1 MDTRLAGKSAI
12 VTGAASGIMAREV
25 VVLNCCVTETN
36 EASWASSTS
45 TIFAKSASDRVRRST
60 HQVDPDEQA
69 ECPDERPWQ
78 AGDDDTREDQI
89 DDSVYQNP
97 LPFARQLTAMGDGED
112 DHQNTV
118 DNEISDQ
125 HIGKDDQTTR

>member
-1 MDTRLAGKSAI
+1 MTGSHPLRKFGSAFSMMGVDRKRSLSRESRLL
-12 VTGAASGIMAREV
+12 ARLQRDGDERG
-25 VVLNCCVTETN
+25 TAEY
-36 EASWASSTS
+36 
-45 TIFAKSASDRVRRST
+45 
-60 HQVDPDEQA
+60 HVDPDEQA
-69 ECPDERPWQ
+69 ERPEERPRQ

-89 DDSVYQNP
+89 DDTVYQNP

-125 HIGKDDQTTR
+125 HIGKDDHTTRCLIPDFDGAFLS